1 MNKILK
7 ILATICIVSCLACL
21 VACDQVD
28 ETDPTAL
35 KPFAAPNPN
44 NPYDTK
50 YPPVD
55 MYGNRD
61 NHYSGHL
68 KLTFTNTESLNNL
81 FHDFVPEDF
90 PGLDIKQISDM
101 TVYYRGVP
109 GYEDGVSRL
118 YLLRQQAL
126 LGDAYEGPVFKE
138 LKNYNRVIE
147 IQFNFFDYDKLAEA
161 YELLYPRPEVRALSP
176 YYKGGLFE
184 TPNDT
189 NYSSQQQNI
198 ADLIDLEEAW
208 DHTSG
213 SSSVQV
219 GVIDSGIMCTHPDL
233 IDNLDMAM
241 GLELDPILENQFVD
255 EDGHGTSVAGIIG
268 AVGDNE
274 IGISGVCWGV
284 SLVSLKVAEAIPVGA
299 DTYNVLEDPEYLIQ
313 LLEYAS
319 EEDPEINKEVIPIL
333 SFSGGWYSDDIT
345 PDQIEELE
353 AAIAAYP
360 GLLVCAA
367 GNSNIDLDAEGA
379 TKVYPAC
386 IDLPNILVVGATNDD
401 GSLWASS
408 NYGQTSVD
416 IFAPGVTIYTT
427 ANSGS
432 YTTITGTSAATPFVS
447 GVAALLLSYDP
458 TLTTAK
464 LKSAI
469 LNGADT
475 VASLS
480 GKCVTG
486 GRLNAL
492 NAIHKLGSN
501 FENYTNISLHE
512 GHSCTCAV
520 CQHAQTEAHDW
531 QPFKTV
537 LKCSKCSAQS
547 VRVPIPIT
555 PSKLNEN
562 IRMQLE
568 DMTESNPEGFVL
580 DIAEHVAIVYYRGE
594 YCLIV
599 ECDDQ
604 MNELSVV
611 PDWIFNDDVQLM

>member
-198 ADLIDLEEAW
+198 ADLIDLEAAW
-208 DHTSG
+208 DHTTG
-213 SSSVQV
+213 SSSVKV
-219 GVIDSGIMCTHPDL
+219 GVLDTGIMSAHSD
-233 IDNLDMAM
+233 I
-241 GLELDPILENQFVD
+241 
-255 EDGHGTSVAGIIG
+255 
-268 AVGDNE
+268 VGD
-274 IGISGVCWGV
+274 IDMIYYTAFRK
-284 SLVSLKVAEAIPVGA
+284 KV
-299 DTYNVLEDPEYLIQ
+299 
-313 LLEYAS
+313 
-319 EEDPEINKEVIPIL
+319 
-333 SFSGGWYSDDIT
+333 
-345 PDQIEELE
+345 
-353 AAIAAYP
+353 
-360 GLLVCAA
+360 
-367 GNSNIDLDAEGA
+367 
-379 TKVYPAC
+379 
-386 IDLPNILVVGATNDD
+386 
-401 GSLWASS
+401 
-408 NYGQTSVD
+408 
-416 IFAPGVTIYTT
+416 
-427 ANSGS
+427 
-432 YTTITGTSAATPFVS
+432 
-447 GVAALLLSYDP
+447 
-458 TLTTAK
+458 LT
-464 LKSAI
+464 
-469 LNGADT
+469 
-475 VASLS
+475 
-480 GKCVTG
+480 
-486 GRLNAL
+486 
-492 NAIHKLGSN
+492 H
-501 FENYTNISLHE
+501 
-512 GHSCTCAV
+512 
-520 CQHAQTEAHDW
+520 
-531 QPFKTV
+531 
-537 LKCSKCSAQS
+537 
-547 VRVPIPIT
+547 
-555 PSKLNEN
+555 
-562 IRMQLE
+562 
-568 DMTESNPEGFVL
+568 
-580 DIAEHVAIVYYRGE
+580 
-594 YCLIV
+594 
-599 ECDDQ
+599 
-604 MNELSVV
+604 
-611 PDWIFNDDVQLM
+611 

>member
-1 MNKILK
+1 MNKIIK
-7 ILATICIVSCLACL
+7 MLAIICIVSCLACL

-44 NPYDTK
+44 NPYDIK
-50 YPPVD
+50 GQKQD
-55 MYGNRD
+55 MYVEWDRWADSALGI
-61 NHYSGHL
+61 S
-68 KLTFTNTESLNNL
+68 FTNTESLNNL
-81 FHDFVPEDF
+81 FHDFTPEDF
-90 PGLDIKQISDM
+90 PGLEVVKVWNILPNKLEKIRGIAQKGNLSDDEKEALS
-101 TVYYRGVP
+101 TFNRHIGVEFSFHS
-109 GYEDGVSRL
+109 YE
-118 YLLRQQAL
+118 
-126 LGDAYEGPVFKE
+126 
-138 LKNYNRVIE
+138 
-147 IQFNFFDYDKLAEA
+147 KLAEV
-161 YELLYPRPEVRALSP
+161 YDILWQRQEIRYLEPFSQTQWFSE
-176 YYKGGLFE
+176 
-184 TPNDT
+184 PNDT
-189 NYSSQQQNI
+189 NYSSRQQNI
-198 ADLIDLEEAW
+198 ADLIDLEAAW
-208 DHTSG
+208 DHTTG
-213 SSSVQV
+213 SSSVKV
-219 GVIDSGIMCTHPDL
+219 GVLDTGIMGTHPDL
-233 IDNLDMAM
+233 SGNIGT
-241 GLELDPILENQFVD
+241 GLNAAYGYYSNALVD
-255 EDGHGTSVAGIIG
+255 ENGHGTSVAGIIG
-268 AVGDNE
+268 AVGNNE
-274 IGISGVCWGV
+274 IGISGICWEI
-284 SLVSLKVAEAIPVGA
+284 SLISLKISGRAGDPGVIEEYG
-299 DTYNVLEDPEYLIQ
+299 EDP
-313 LLEYAS
+313 YAFV
-319 EEDPEINKEVIPIL
+319 DAINDIKDDIPIL
-333 SFSGGWYSDDIT
+333 SFSGGWTTDHSVVRD
-345 PDQIEELE
+345 
-353 AAIAAYP
+353 AIVTYP

-367 GNSNIDLDAEGA
+367 GNSNIDLDAENA

-386 IDLPNILVVGATNDD
+386 YDLDNILTVGASTATDTKYY
-401 GSLWASS
+401 SS
-408 NYGQTSVD
+408 NYGATSVD
-416 IFAPGVTIYTT
+416 IFAPGVGIYTT
-427 ANSGS
+427 NSSGGYGEFS
-432 YTTITGTSAATPFVS
+432 HTSAATPFVS

-458 TLTTAK
+458 TLTTAE

-469 LNGADT
+469 MNGADT

-531 QPFKTV
+531 QPFKTG
-537 LKCSKCSAQS
+537 LKCSKCLAQS

-611 PDWIFNDDVQLM
+611 PDWIFNDDVHLM

>member
-1 MNKILK
+1 MNKIIK
-7 ILATICIVSCLACL
+7 MLAIICIVSCLACL

-35 KPFAAPNPN
+35 KPFSAPNPN
-44 NPYDTK
+44 NPYDIK
-50 YPPVD
+50 GQKQNMYVD
-55 MYGNRD
+55 WDRWADSALGI
-61 NHYSGHL
+61 S
-68 KLTFTNTESLNNL
+68 FTNTESLNNL
-81 FHDFVPEDF
+81 FHDFTPEDF
-90 PGLDIKQISDM
+90 PGLEVVKVWNILPNKLETIRGIAQKGNLSDDEKEDLS
-101 TVYYRGVP
+101 TFNRHIGVEFSFHS
-109 GYEDGVSRL
+109 YE
-118 YLLRQQAL
+118 
-126 LGDAYEGPVFKE
+126 
-138 LKNYNRVIE
+138 
-147 IQFNFFDYDKLAEA
+147 KLAEV
-161 YELLYPRPEVRALSP
+161 YDILWQRQEIRYLEPFSQTQWFSE
-176 YYKGGLFE
+176 
-184 TPNDT
+184 PNDT

-198 ADLIDLEEAW
+198 ADLIDLEAAW
-208 DHTSG
+208 DHTTG
-213 SSSVQV
+213 SSSVKV
-219 GVIDSGIMCTHPDL
+219 GVLDTGIMGTHTDL
-233 IDNLDMAM
+233 SGNIGT
-241 GLELDPILENQFVD
+241 GLNAAYGYYSNALVD
-255 EDGHGTSVAGIIG
+255 ETGHGTSVAGIIG
-268 AVGDNE
+268 AVGNNE
-274 IGISGVCWGV
+274 IGISGICWEI
-284 SLVSLKVAEAIPVGA
+284 SLISLKISGRAGDPGVIEEYG
-299 DTYNVLEDPEYLIQ
+299 EDP
-313 LLEYAS
+313 YAFV
-319 EEDPEINKEVIPIL
+319 DAIIDIKDKIPIL
-333 SFSGGWYSDDIT
+333 SFSGGWTTDHSVVRD
-345 PDQIEELE
+345 
-353 AAIAAYP
+353 AIAAYP

-367 GNSNIDLDAEGA
+367 GNSDINLDAENA

-386 IDLPNILVVGATNDD
+386 YDLDNILTVGASTATDTKYY
-401 GSLWASS
+401 SS
-408 NYGQTSVD
+408 NYGATSVD
-416 IFAPGVTIYTT
+416 IFAPGDGIYTT
-427 ANSGS
+427 KKTGS
-432 YTTITGTSAATPFVS
+432 YGSFQETSAATPFVS

-458 TLTTAK
+458 TLTTAE

-469 LNGADT
+469 MNGADT

-531 QPFKTV
+531 QPFKTGF
-537 LKCSKCSAQS
+537 KCSKCLAQS
-547 VRVPIPIT
+547 VRVPITIT

-604 MNELSVV
+604 MNELPVV

>member
-1 MNKILK
+1 MNKIIK
-7 ILATICIVSCLACL
+7 MLAIICIVSCLACL
-21 VACDQVD
+21 VACDRVD
-28 ETDPTAL
+28 ETDPAAL
-35 KPFAAPNPN
+35 KPFAAPDPN
-44 NPYDTK
+44 NPYDEK
-50 YPPVD
+50 IPRD
-55 MYGNRD
+55 DISGNRD
-61 NHYSGHL
+61 NFFDNT
-68 KLTFTNTESLNNL
+68 LTLLFTNTESLNNL

-90 PGLDIKQISDM
+90 PGFDIKAVREVLVGEVERI
-101 TVYYRGVP
+101 
-109 GYEDGVSRL
+109 
-118 YLLRQQAL
+118 RQQVL
-126 LGDAYEGPVFKE
+126 LGDKYKGSKVPSVET
-138 LKNYNRVIE
+138 YNRWIE
-147 IQFNFFDYDKLAEA
+147 IEFNFNDYDKLAEA
-161 YELLYPRPEVRALSP
+161 QELLYPRSEFRGVSP
-176 YYKGGLFE
+176 RSKGGSWFE

-189 NYSSQQQNI
+189 KYSSQQQNI
-198 ADLIDLEEAW
+198 ADLIDLEAAW
-208 DHTSG
+208 DHTTG
-213 SSSVQV
+213 SSSVKV
-219 GVIDSGIMCTHPDL
+219 GVIDSGIMGTHPDL
-233 IDNLDMAM
+233 IENLDFDSGYANSNSQ
-241 GLELDPILENQFVD
+241 LPDKFID

-274 IGISGVCWGV
+274 IGISGVCWSV
-284 SLVSLKVAEAIPVGA
+284 SLVSLKVAEYMQ
-299 DTYNVLEDPEYLIQ
+299 TELNVWKILEHPSYLIQ
-313 LLEYAS
+313 ALEYAS
-319 EEDPEINKEVIPIL
+319 DDETYIPIL
-333 SFSGGWYSDDIT
+333 SFSGGWSRSDISGIEIT
-345 PDQIEELE
+345 RVRD
-353 AAIAAYP
+353 AIATYP

-367 GNSNIDLDAEGA
+367 GNSDIDLDAENA

-386 IDLPNILVVGATNDD
+386 YDLDNILTVGASTANDTKYY
-401 GSLWASS
+401 SS
-408 NYGQTSVD
+408 NYGATSVD
-416 IFAPGVTIYTT
+416 IFAPGDGIYTT
-427 ANSGS
+427 KKTGS
-432 YTTITGTSAATPFVS
+432 YGSFQETSAATPFVS

-458 TLTTAK
+458 TLTTAE

-469 LNGADT
+469 MNGADT

-531 QPFKTV
+531 QPFKTG
-537 LKCSKCSAQS
+537 LKCSKCLAQS